1 MNNQPKEVAVFK
13 TYTRYNKLKIFG
25 IALLILVVTV
35 CAFYFFAKSL
45 FKYTVTYNLNG
56 GSVYKQELVSD
67 TYLFLSKVQEP
78 KSVKKEGYYIEYWSK
93 DENLGTK
100 FNFGVRIWN
109 SFKLHVKWAE
119 GVAVRLHFAEGEEN
133 ADMPLEDLKGYYE
146 QYVKPG
152 SIYKLPLVFNTTGNS
167 HLGEQLLW
175 YDNPECT
182 GEPFE
187 TKQYILSESID
198 LYGKWFDTKKEKF
211 DVSENGTLNSY
222 LGYCDRVI
230 LPNNVK
236 SIKSISHTLHQPISP
251 DGNERFG
258 EENISVWG
266 RVIHTLET
274 VYLNSELIS
283 IGESAFKDC
292 DGLKYIFFSGDN
304 VNSIGEYA
312 FANCK
317 SLLVF
322 NPSAGYKTI
331 LTHTFEGAFD
341 ITAKVKLNLP
351 YVERIEDSGFINSNI
366 NSIELGAINYI
377 GKLAFAGSNRLKNI
391 NITSPTE
398 VLSNATS
405 LDNGMFAGLNIST
418 AEGTGEHINIIIPKG
433 SLSKYLNKSYW
444 NMYSAVISES
454 EK

>member
-13 TYTRYNKLKIFG
+13 TYTKYNKLKIFG
-25 IALLILVVTV
+25 IAVLILAVSV

-78 KSVKKEGYYIEYWSK
+78 KSVKKEGYYIECWSK
-93 DENLGTK
+93 DENFSTK

-119 GVAVRLHFAEGEEN
+119 GVAVRLHFAEGQEN
-133 ADMPLEDLKGYYE
+133 ADMSLEDLKGYYE
-146 QYVKPG
+146 QWVKPG

-198 LYGKWFDTKKEKF
+198 LYGKWFDTKADKF
-211 DVSENGTLNSY
+211 EVTEDGTLNSY
-222 LGYCDRVI
+222 LGYCDRII
-230 LPNNVK
+230 LPSSVK
-236 SIKSISHTLHQPISP
+236 NIKAIDYNEHMPTPV
-251 DGNERFG
+251 GNDRFSADKH
-258 EENISVWG
+258 SVWG
-266 RVIHTLET
+266 NVINTLET
-274 VYLNSELIS
+274 VYLNNELIS

-292 DGLKYIFFSGDN
+292 IGLKHVYFSGEN

-312 FANCK
+312 FYNCK
-317 SLLVF
+317 SLLTF
-322 NPSAGYKTI
+322 TPSASYKTV
-331 LTHTFEGAFD
+331 LSHTFDGAFD
-341 ITAKVKLNLP
+341 ITARVKINLP
-351 YVERIEDSGFINSNI
+351 YVERIEDLGFINSNLRG
-366 NSIELGAINYI
+366 IELGEINYI
-377 GKLAFAGSNRLKNI
+377 GSRAFAGCNRLVDF
-391 NITSPTE
+391 NITSTSE
-398 VLSNATS
+398 VLSNA
-405 LDNGMFAGLNIST
+405 DNSSNAIFVGCNTNT
-418 AEGTGEHINIIIPKG
+418 AEGAGEHVNIIIPKG
-433 SLSKYLNKSYW
+433 NLNKYLSKNYW
-444 NMYSAVISES
+444 NIYSAIISES
-454 EK
+454 EY